1 MNLWKRVGRQR
12 WAQVTIGIA
21 AAEYLR
27 LVALTNR
34 TVVEPRPVYDNLLQ
48 EMPIIIA
55 MWHGQHLMV
64 PFLRKPEHRFKTLI
78 SRHRDGE
85 INAIVAE
92 HFGIGT
98 IRGSGDHGGE
108 FQRKGAVG
116 AFRTMLSALE
126 QGYSISL
133 TADVPKVS
141 RVAGTGIV
149 RLAQLSGRPIY
160 PFAIANSRR
169 IEMDTWDDSAVPL
182 PFGRMAAV
190 LGTPI
195 MVGESD
201 DLEAARRAV
210 ENGLN
215 AATGLAYALAD
226 DTHTGRDRG

>member
-1 MNLWKRVGRQR
+1 MGFWKRVGRQR
-12 WAQVTIGIA
+12 WAQVAIGVT

-27 LVALTNR
+27 LVSLTSR
-34 TVVEPRPVYDNLLQ
+34 TVVEPRAVYDNLMR

-85 INAIVAE
+85 INAVVAE
-92 HFGIGT
+92 RFGIGT

-126 QGYSISL
+126 DGYSISL

-149 RLAQLSGRPIY
+149 MLAQLSGRPIY

-169 IEMDTWDDSAVPL
+169 IEMNSWDKSAVPL

-195 MVGESD
+195 AVGAAD
-201 DLEAARRAV
+201 DLETARRAV
-210 ENGLN
+210 ETGLN
-215 AATGLAYALAD
+215 VATERAYALAD
-226 DTHTGRDRG
+226 GQAGAHRG

>member
-1 MNLWKRVGRQR
+1 MSFWKRVGRQR
-12 WAQVTIGIA
+12 WAQVTIGVT

-27 LVALTNR
+27 LVSLTSR
-34 TVVEPRPVYDNLLQ
+34 TIVEPRPVYDNLVR

-78 SRHRDGE
+78 SRHRDGG
-85 INAIVAE
+85 INAVVAE
-92 HFGIGT
+92 RFGIGT

-126 QGYSISL
+126 DGYSISL

-149 RLAQLSGRPIY
+149 KLAQLSGRPVY

-169 IEMDTWDDSAVPL
+169 IEMNSWDRSAVPL

-190 LGTPI
+190 LGAPI
-195 MVGESD
+195 MVGATD
-201 DLEAARRAV
+201 DLETARRAV

-215 AATGLAYALAD
+215 AATARAYAIAD
-226 DTHTGRDRG
+226 NRADAARG

>member
-1 MNLWKRVGRQR
+1 MKLWKRVGRQR
-12 WAQVTIGIA
+12 WAQVTIGLA

-34 TVVEPRPVYDNLLQ
+34 TVVEPRPVYDTLLQ

-64 PFLRKPEHRFKTLI
+64 PFLRRPEHRFKTLI

-116 AFRTMLSALE
+116 AFRTMLSELE

-133 TADVPKVS
+133 TADVPKVA

-169 IEMDTWDDSAVPL
+169 IEMNSWDNSAVPL

-195 MVGESD
+195 MVGQND
-201 DLEAARRAV
+201 DAEAARRAV
-210 ENGLN
+210 ETGLN
-215 AATGLAYALAD
+215 AATKRAYAIAD
-226 DTHTGRDRG
+226 KLLDANRD

>member
-1 MNLWKRVGRQR
+1 MKLWKRVGRQR

-85 INAIVAE
+85 INAVVAE

-141 RVAGTGIV
+141 RVAGTVIV
-149 RLAQLSGRPIY
+149 RLAQ
-160 PFAIANSRR
+160 
-169 IEMDTWDDSAVPL
+169 
-182 PFGRMAAV
+182 
-190 LGTPI
+190 
-195 MVGESD
+195 
-201 DLEAARRAV
+201 
-210 ENGLN
+210 
-215 AATGLAYALAD
+215 
-226 DTHTGRDRG
+226 

>member
-1 MNLWKRVGRQR
+1 MGFWKRVGRQR
-12 WAQVTIGIA
+12 WAQVTIGIT

-27 LVALTNR
+27 LVSLTNR
-34 TVVEPRPVYDNLLQ
+34 TVVEPRAVYDNLMR

-85 INAIVAE
+85 INAVVAE
-92 HFGIGT
+92 RFGIGT

-126 QGYSISL
+126 DGYSISL

-149 RLAQLSGRPIY
+149 KLGQLSGRPIY

-169 IEMDTWDDSAVPL
+169 VEMNSWDKSAVPL

-195 MVGESD
+195 TVGETD
-201 DLEAARRAV
+201 DLEAARIAV
-210 ENGLN
+210 QNGLN
-215 AATGLAYALAD
+215 AATERAYVLAD
-226 DTHTGRDRG
+226 GQAGGHRG